1 MRWPTSLARTDC
13 SALAE
18 NAINNPTHN
27 ATVFMEGIVVPAGA
41 ACRYAGRKNA
51 RRHPRGRARHRRNPP
66 RRPGS
71 RGRAPPHRGP
81 ASAATGGRM
90 RTVLMA
96 LSPVCSTSSM

>member
-51 RRHPRGRARHRRNPP
+51 RRHPRGRARHDVIRRGGLVRAGARRLTAGRP
-66 RRPGS
+66 RPRPAG
-71 RGRAPPHRGP
+71 GCAP
-81 ASAATGGRM
+81 S
-90 RTVLMA
+90 
-96 LSPVCSTSSM
+96 